1 MDNGLSRS
9 QLIGQRL
16 TATRTRHGWSIQE
29 LSEHTKGV
37 LSRSRL
43 SNFEAGLRRP
53 DIEVVE
59 ILADTF
65 GDVSAAWLLTLE
77 NGPDSTTE
85 EPNGEPTRLGGYGSV
100 WGFL

>member
-16 TATRTRHGWSIQE
+16 AATRKRHGWTIQE
-29 LSEHTKGV
+29 LSDHTNGAI
-37 LSRSRL
+37 SRSRL
-43 SNFEAGLRRP
+43 ANFEAGLRRP

-77 NGPDSTTE
+77 NGPDSTAE
-85 EPNGEPTRLGGYGSV
+85 ESKDEPTRIGEKGSV
-100 WGFL
+100 CGFL